1 MCTWPTKFCTS
12 IWASL
17 QGKRSHSRSSRVCN
31 LEPKASLSVK
41 PLMWPQSRQLQ
52 ESPMAQRSWRDAPRL
67 GEQWAC
73 QRHSMGLKRHSF
85 TVWTSGANEQSFL
98 RLWYNTSLDPQTSTW
113 PGTTIKMSAWMWVVA
128 YIISMHV
135 LQVELNL
142 NLGWSLSQSNV
153 TTQEHL
159 WSHAAG
165 SACRLVWK
173 RFYSRFWSSRHTP
186 THWLV
191 TRDMERKDDPSSAAN
206 TLNTWHVEGN
216 EE

>member
-98 RLWYNTSLDPQTSTW
+98 RLWYNTSTLILFGPSNFHLTWDNNKNVCLNVGCGIHHQHACATSWTESEFGLKSV
-113 PGTTIKMSAWMWVVA
+113 PI
-128 YIISMHV
+128 
-135 LQVELNL
+135 
-142 NLGWSLSQSNV
+142 
-153 TTQEHL
+153 
-159 WSHAAG
+159 
-165 SACRLVWK
+165 
-173 RFYSRFWSSRHTP
+173 
-186 THWLV
+186 
-191 TRDMERKDDPSSAAN
+191 
-206 TLNTWHVEGN
+206 
-216 EE
+216 